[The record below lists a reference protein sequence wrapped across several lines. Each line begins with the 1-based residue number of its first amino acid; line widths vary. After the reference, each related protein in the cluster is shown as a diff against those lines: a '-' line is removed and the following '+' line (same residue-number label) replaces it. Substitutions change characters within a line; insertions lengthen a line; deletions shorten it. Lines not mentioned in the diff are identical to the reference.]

1 MPEGCIEPFRVR
13 IMLFKKKT
21 YLLITLYFTL
31 LLVSIPFADAKTGNS
46 FIWSFKSGDNT
57 VYLLGSIHVLNKES
71 YPLPEEIENIYNC
84 CRRIVFETDLDSINE
99 SSMQGKMLRRGM
111 YPKGQTL
118 SDNISSETYEML
130 RRKLETS
137 GLSILPFEQFRPWMV
152 ALTIT
157 GSEMI
162 RLGFDHELGLDRKFI
177 NMAKQD
183 SKELL
188 FLESNEFQ
196 INLFAGLGRTKQ
208 EALLR
213 QVLIEIKII
222 ESMFSDMVS
231 AWKSGSAEKLNSIMN
246 ESFRGFPDL
255 HDRLITKRNR
265 RWVAKILNM
274 ARQQGDL
281 LVVVGAAHLV
291 GEKSV
296 VDLLKQKGYEIKQK

>member
-1 MPEGCIEPFRVR
+1 MMRY
-13 IMLFKKKT
+13 KKK
-21 YLLITLYFTL
+21 ICIFIAVYFTL
-31 LLVSIPFADAKTGNS
+31 LFLSIPFAGAKTGNS
-46 FIWSFKSGDNT
+46 FIWSFASGDNT
-57 VYLLGSIHVLNKES
+57 VYLLGSIHVLNKGS
-71 YPLPEEIENIYNC
+71 YPLPEEIKNIYNC
-84 CRRIVFETDLDSINE
+84 CRRIVFETDLDSMDD

-130 RRKLETS
+130 REKLETS
-137 GLSILPFEQFRPWMV
+137 GLSILQFDQFRPWMV

-162 RLGFDHELGLDRKFI
+162 RLGFDPELGLDRSFF

-196 INLFAGLGRTKQ
+196 INLFSGLGRKKQ

-222 ESMFSDMVS
+222 ESMFADMVS

-296 VDLLKQKGYEIKQK
+296 VDLLRQKGYEVKQK

>member
-1 MPEGCIEPFRVR
+1 MRY
-13 IMLFKKKT
+13 KKK
-21 YLLITLYFTL
+21 ICIFIAVYFTL
-31 LLVSIPFADAKTGNS
+31 LFLSIPFAGAKTGNS
-46 FIWSFKSGDNT
+46 FIWSFASGDNT

-71 YPLPEEIENIYNC
+71 YPLPEEIKNIYNC
-84 CRRIVFETDLDSINE
+84 CRRIVFETDLDSMDD

-130 RRKLETS
+130 REKLETS
-137 GLSILPFEQFRPWMV
+137 GLSILQFDQFRPWMV

-162 RLGFDHELGLDRKFI
+162 RLGFDPELGLDRSFF

-222 ESMFSDMVS
+222 ESMFADMVS

-296 VDLLKQKGYEIKQK
+296 VDLLRQKGYEVKQK

>member
-1 MPEGCIEPFRVR
+1 MRY
-13 IMLFKKKT
+13 KKK
-21 YLLITLYFTL
+21 ICIFIAVYFTL
-31 LLVSIPFADAKTGNS
+31 LFLSIPFAGAKTGNS
-46 FIWSFKSGDNT
+46 FIWSFASGDNT

-71 YPLPEEIENIYNC
+71 YPLPEEIKNIYNC
-84 CRRIVFETDLDSINE
+84 CRRIVFETDLDSMDD

-130 RRKLETS
+130 REKLETS
-137 GLSILPFEQFRPWMV
+137 GLSILQFDQFRPWMV

-162 RLGFDHELGLDRKFI
+162 RLGFDPELGLDRSFF

-196 INLFAGLGRTKQ
+196 INLFSGLGRKKQ

-222 ESMFSDMVS
+222 ESMFADMVS

-296 VDLLKQKGYEIKQK
+296 VDLLRQKGYEVKQK

>member
-1 MPEGCIEPFRVR
+1 MMRY
-13 IMLFKKKT
+13 KKK
-21 YLLITLYFTL
+21 ICIFIAVYFTL
-31 LLVSIPFADAKTGNS
+31 LFLSIPFAGAKTGNS
-46 FIWSFKSGDNT
+46 FIWSFASGDNT

-71 YPLPEEIENIYNC
+71 YPLPEEIKNIYNC
-84 CRRIVFETDLDSINE
+84 CRRIVFETDLDSMDD

-130 RRKLETS
+130 REKLETS
-137 GLSILPFEQFRPWMV
+137 GLSILQFDQFRPWMV

-162 RLGFDHELGLDRKFI
+162 RLGFDPELGLDRSFF

-196 INLFAGLGRTKQ
+196 INLFSGLGRKKQ

-222 ESMFSDMVS
+222 ESMFADMVS

-296 VDLLKQKGYEIKQK
+296 VDLLRQKGYEVKQK